1 MATPLPVS
9 SLLSQVLVAF
19 TIEFD
24 NEFEHRT
31 PHRTTR
37 FAGSR
42 AGPWLVS
49 MVMYSNLMRCVREE
63 GVAVTELQNLAGVKK
78 LSLAGMERWGYIVV
92 DRDRV
97 IRPTAKGRMALEV
110 WRPLFGV
117 IEKRW
122 RERFG
127 KNEIGRVRESLS
139 ALVSQIDVALPEY
152 PPVVGFG
159 LFTGPVTGTPAGGV
173 AAGANLPALLSKVL
187 LAFTLDFERQWDLS
201 LAISANILRILSE
214 AGVRVRDLARL
225 SGVSKEAIQT
235 SLGYLEKRRYV
246 TVETDAAPSRT
257 RMVRLTSTGRLA
269 QDAYRQRL
277 GMIEERWKSRFGQD
291 NIASLR
297 EALRGLAGEPEQ
309 SPLFRGLEPYPDGWR
324 AAVPKP
330 ATLPH
335 HPMVLHRGGFPDGS

>member
-24 NEFEHRT
+24 NEFEHQT

-42 AGPWLVS
+42 MGPWLVS

-63 GVAVTELQNLAGVKK
+63 GVTVAELQNLTGIKK

-97 IRPTAKGRMALEV
+97 VRPTAKGRMALEV

-122 RERFG
+122 SERFG
-127 KNEIGRVRESLS
+127 KTEIGRLRESLS

-152 PPVVGFG
+152 LPVVGYG
-159 LFTGPVTGTPAGGV
+159 LFAGPVTGVPAGGV
-173 AAGANLPALLSKVL
+173 APGAGNLPALLSKVL

-201 LAISANILRILSE
+201 LAISANVLRILSE
-214 AGVRVRDLARL
+214 AGVRVRDLPRL

-246 TVETDAAPSRT
+246 TVEPDPAASRT
-257 RMVRLTSTGRLA
+257 KLVRLTPKGREA
-269 QDAYRQRL
+269 RDAYRARL
-277 GMIEERWKSRFGQD
+277 GIIEERWLARYNMGG
-291 NIASLR
+291 LR
-297 EALRGLAGEPEQ
+297 ESLEGLAGPL
-309 SPLFRGLEPYPDGWR
+309 LFRGLEPPPEGWR
-324 AAVPKP
+324 ASGAKP
-330 ATLPH
+330 EVLPH

>member
-24 NEFEHRT
+24 NEFEHRM

-42 AGPWLVS
+42 IGPWLVS

-63 GVAVTELQNLAGVKK
+63 GATVTELQNLTGIKK
-78 LSLAGMERWGYIVV
+78 LSMAGMERWGYIVV

-97 IRPTAKGRMALEV
+97 VRPTAKGRMAQEI

-122 RERFG
+122 CERFG
-127 KNEIGRVRESLS
+127 KTEIGRLSESLS

-152 PPVVGFG
+152 LPVVGYG
-159 LFTGPVTGTPAGGV
+159 LFAGPVTGAPAGGV
-173 AAGANLPALLSKVL
+173 APGSGNLPALLSKVL
-187 LAFTLDFERQWDLS
+187 LAFTLDFELQWDLS
-201 LAISANILRILSE
+201 LAISANVLRILNE
-214 AGVRVRDLARL
+214 AGVRVRDLPRL

-246 TVETDAAPSRT
+246 TVETVRSRPK
-257 RMVRLTSTGRLA
+257 MVRLTSTGRLA
-269 QDAYRQRL
+269 QDAYRQRV

-291 NIASLR
+291 NLASLR
-297 EALRGLAGEPEQ
+297 EALRGLVGEPEQ

-324 AAVPKP
+324 AADPKP